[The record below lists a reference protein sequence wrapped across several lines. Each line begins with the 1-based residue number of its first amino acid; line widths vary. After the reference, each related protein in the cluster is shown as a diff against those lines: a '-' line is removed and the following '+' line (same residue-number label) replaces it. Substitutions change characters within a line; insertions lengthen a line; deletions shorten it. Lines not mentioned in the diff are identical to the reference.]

1 MTSVSEFFASIGM
14 AEIVAGIMVLALNAY
29 VLMGGADY
37 GGGVWDLLA
46 SGRRRDAQRELIAN
60 SIAPIWEANHVW
72 LIIVVV
78 LLFTAFPVAFGAV
91 GIVLHVP
98 LTVMLVG
105 IVMRGSAFVFR
116 SYGSP
121 SPSVRK
127 RWGAAFASASI
138 ATPILLGTIIG
149 AVASGSVANA
159 STHAT
164 TASFVDVYVT
174 PWLAPFPLAVGG
186 FALALF
192 AYLAAI
198 YLTIEARG
206 EGLRADFRSRALV
219 AALLVFVFAALA
231 LLLSRAWAPRVA
243 AGMMGSPWSIP
254 LHICTGTAAITA
266 IAALWFKRYQLAR
279 IAAAAQ
285 VSLILWGWALSQYPY
300 ILPTT
305 LTIRQAAAPA
315 ITLRLLLIG
324 LFAGA
329 LILIPSLRYLF
340 RTFAGRAGEAR

>member
-1 MTSVSEFFASIGM
+1 
-14 AEIVAGIMVLALNAY
+14 
-29 VLMGGADY
+29 
-37 GGGVWDLLA
+37 
-46 SGRRRDAQRELIAN
+46 
-60 SIAPIWEANHVW
+60 VW

-91 GIVLHVP
+91 SIVLHIP

-116 SYGSP
+116 SYGSS
-121 SPSVRK
+121 SPAIRK
-127 RWGAAFASASI
+127 RWGATFASASI

-149 AVASGSVANA
+149 AVASGSVADA
-159 STHAT
+159 STRAT
-164 TASFVDVYVT
+164 SGSFVQVYVT

-198 YLTIEARG
+198 YLTVEARG
-206 EGLRADFRSRALV
+206 EGLRLDFRARALV

-231 LLLSRAWAPRVA
+231 LLLSRSWAPRVA
-243 AGMMGSPWSIP
+243 AGMMASPWSIP
-254 LHICTGTAAITA
+254 LHICTGAAAITA
-266 IAALWFKRYQLAR
+266 MTALWFKRYELAR
-279 IAAAAQ
+279 IAGAAQ

-305 LTIRQAAAPA
+305 LTIRQAAAPTV
-315 ITLRLLLIG
+315 TLRLLLIG
-324 LFAGA
+324 LAAGGV
-329 LILIPSLRYLF
+329 ILIPSLRYLF
-340 RTFAGRAGEAR
+340 RTFAGRAAESR